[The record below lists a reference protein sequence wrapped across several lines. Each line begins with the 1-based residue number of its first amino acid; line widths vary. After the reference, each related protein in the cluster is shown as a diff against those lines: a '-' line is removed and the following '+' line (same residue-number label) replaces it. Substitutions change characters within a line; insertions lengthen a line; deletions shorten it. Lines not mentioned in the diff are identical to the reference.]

1 MLIWGNYKVSVGA
14 RQSSSLIVVCANI
27 GTEQRRRT
35 TNSQAPTQR
44 AIKRPATNAAF
55 IAVHLLSSRATT
67 MSYQIVAI
75 SNERGAP
82 EQAYNKLE
90 KAAAGSNANYAG
102 EEYCLDVD
110 R

>member
-1 MLIWGNYKVSVGA
+1 
-14 RQSSSLIVVCANI
+14 
-27 GTEQRRRT
+27 
-35 TNSQAPTQR
+35 
-44 AIKRPATNAAF
+44 
-55 IAVHLLSSRATT
+55 

-102 EEYCLDVD
+102 EEIRLDLD
-110 R
+110 G